1 VIGSVTI
8 VVYGKD
14 LHELREQA
22 ARQWREFSKDASASL
37 PHDTELRVEEHSEKE
52 YKATVTVR
60 LRIAER

>member
-1 VIGSVTI
+1 MIGSVTI

-14 LHELREQA
+14 FHELKEQA
-22 ARQWREFSKDASASL
+22 AKQWREFSKDQGASL

-60 LRIAER
+60 LRITER